1 MDSARAND
9 LDDLFSTETA
19 GLAQVAP
26 PASSASRTAT
36 ASTCTSARPQAPR
49 DAELRML
56 AYNGSISGP
65 TLHVRQGSGIA
76 VQVTND
82 GDIEATVH

>member
-36 ASTCTSARPQAPR
+36 ASPAHRPVHKR
-49 DAELRML
+49 LEDAELRML